1 MNGLDPPL
9 PEGWKRVPTGS
20 GKFFYLTRRPEVKIV
35 TKSQLESYHLKRRYL
50 EMEVADLDFGTKA
63 RTKSMQLLAGKEDL
77 LVRLS

>member
-20 GKFFYLTRRPEVKIV
+20 GKFFYLSESEVKIV
-35 TKSQLESYHLKRRYL
+35 TESQLESYHLKRRYL